1 MYFVKYATSIESFNQ
16 IFGTIHSTEGSPDT
30 DQDCKSEPYFKN
42 DQHVEDMQHTQEEE
56 QRRQQQ

>member
-1 MYFVKYATSIESFNQ
+1 MSIESFNQ
-16 IFGTIHSTEGSPDT
+16 IFGTIHSTEGSPD
-30 DQDCKSEPYFKN
+30 QDYKSEPYFKN